1 MTFMTYFSPGSHL
14 NGLAAWAAA
23 WLAPN
28 TVVAAAEMASMLKN
42 LRKSPPS
49 AEAWSIGRSDTCVP
63 PLVVDE
69 AEPPPEA
76 QRLIIRSSWLECQ

>member
-1 MTFMTYFSPGSHL
+1 MTYFSPGSHL

-42 LRKSPPS
+42 LRKSPPL
-49 AEAWSIGRSDTCVP
+49 AEAWSIGRSDTDVP
-63 PLVVDE
+63 PVVVDDT
-69 AEPPPEA
+69 EPPPES
-76 QRLIIRSSWLECQ
+76 QQSINRRSSLACQ

>member
-1 MTFMTYFSPGSHL
+1 L

-28 TVVAAAEMASMLKN
+28 SVVAAAEMASMLKN

-49 AEAWSIGRSDTCVP
+49 AEA
-63 PLVVDE
+63 
-69 AEPPPEA
+69 
-76 QRLIIRSSWLECQ
+76 